1 MSSLEH
7 ILFRSPWVPY
17 NNQFI
22 QSRITLTYPENVI
35 FTAQFLK
42 HLSQL
47 NVYKDYPYAERFDY
61 YGFEQIDWKRALI
74 IFDRDLRLVFA
85 PDLVYQL
92 VQLDRRLHFR
102 EAAAAIFSPF
112 RFFPAFEVFRHQWVG
127 IFAIFLLYALNWLV
141 SKRGRDYYL
150 VLSSKPLARSPDPGR

>member
-47 NVYKDYPYAERFDY
+47 SVYKEYPYAERLDY
-61 YGFEQIDWKRALI
+61 YDLSQVDWKNTLI
-74 IFDRDLRLVFA
+74 MLDRDLRLVFA
-85 PDLVYQL
+85 PDRVHELVR
-92 VQLDRRLHFR
+92 LDRRLHFR
-102 EAAAAIFSPF
+102 EAAAAIFNPF
-112 RFFPAFEVFRHQWVG
+112 RFFPALEVFRHQWVG
-127 IFAIFLLYALNWLV
+127 IFALFLLYALNWLV
-141 SKRGRDYYL
+141 SRRGKDYSL
-150 VLSSKPLARSPDPGR
+150 VLSSKTSSRPADPGR